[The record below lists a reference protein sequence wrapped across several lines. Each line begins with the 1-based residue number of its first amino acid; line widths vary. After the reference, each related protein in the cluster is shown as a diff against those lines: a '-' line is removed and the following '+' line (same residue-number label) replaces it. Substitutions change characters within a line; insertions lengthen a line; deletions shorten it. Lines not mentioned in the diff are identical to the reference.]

1 MPSIKFT
8 ESTLSRLP
16 CQEKTVIYYDLETHG
31 LALAVGL
38 KTKTFI
44 LHRDISGKSAKISI
58 GRLGVISLEQA
69 RKAAAEMLV
78 QILNGIDPRLERKRK
93 AEAEVAEHVAQISL
107 SLMIDTYVE
116 VKGLKDSTATDIQLM
131 KNIWLSDWMSVSIHS
146 ITVDMVLAK
155 HRELGKNTGEP
166 TANKTFRYLRAI
178 LNHAM
183 VFNSLRENPVLA
195 LSRSQSWF
203 KNRRRQSL
211 LLPHQFTSWYQALM
225 AEKDDRIRDL
235 GELLLFTGLRL
246 SEGLELEWE
255 LVSFQTGRETFT
267 VKDTKNG
274 DDLALP
280 IIRHLLPMFVRR
292 YKANDNKSIWVF
304 PGTGATG
311 HLVEPKKTIARIEVK
326 CGIKVGFHDLRRT
339 FETTA
344 EGLDIPYY
352 ALKRLLN
359 HRLSNDV
366 TAGYI
371 IRDPQRL
378 REPSEL
384 VAKRILELIRGSA
397 TTPSSATEFYGDGI

>member
-1 MPSIKFT
+1 MPTVKFT
-8 ESTLSRLP
+8 EHTISRIN
-16 CQEKTVIYYDLETHG
+16 CQDKTVTYYDSETPG
-31 LALAVGL
+31 LALAVGS
-38 KTKTFI
+38 KTKSFL
-44 LHRDISGKSAKISI
+44 LHRDVGGKSAKITI
-58 GRLGVISLEQA
+58 GRHGVITLEQA
-69 RKAAAEMLV
+69 RKAAFEMLV
-78 QILNGIDPRLERKRK
+78 MITNGVDPRLERKRK
-93 AEAEVAEHVAQISL
+93 TESEAAEHIAQISL
-107 SLMIDTYVE
+107 SLMIDTYIE

-131 KNIWLSDWMSVSIHS
+131 KNIWLADWMCVSIHS
-146 ITVDMVLAK
+146 ITVDMVLSK

-178 LNHAM
+178 LNHAL

-211 LLPHQFTSWYQALM
+211 LLPHQFPAWYAALM

-246 SEGLELEWE
+246 SEGLELEWQY
-255 LVSFQTGRETFT
+255 VSFQMGMETFT
-267 VKDTKNG
+267 VRDTKNG

-292 YKANDNKSIWVF
+292 FKANGHKSIWVF
-304 PGTGATG
+304 PGSGKTG
-311 HLVEPKKTIARIEVK
+311 HLVEPKKTILRIMAR
-326 CGIKVGFHDLRRT
+326 CGLKVGFHDLRRT
-339 FETTA
+339 FETQA

-371 IRDPQRL
+371 VRDPERL
-378 REPSEL
+378 REPSER
-384 VAKRILELIRGSA
+384 VAAKILGLINGSGI
-397 TTPSSATEFYGDGI
+397 TPSSATEFYGDGI

>member
-1 MPSIKFT
+1 MPSLKFT
-8 ESTLSRLP
+8 ENTLSRLP
-16 CQEKTVIYYDLETHG
+16 CQEKTVIYYDTDTHG
-31 LALAVGL
+31 LALSVGS
-38 KTKTFI
+38 KAKTFI
-44 LHRDISGKSAKISI
+44 LHRDISGKSAKISL

-146 ITVDMVLAK
+146 ITVDMVLSK

-178 LNHAM
+178 LNHAL
-183 VFNSLRENPVLA
+183 VFNSLKENPVLA

-211 LLPHQFTSWYQALM
+211 LLPHQFTAWYAALM

-255 LVSFQTGRETFT
+255 LVSFQAGRETFT

-292 YKANDNKSIWVF
+292 FKANGNKSIWVF
-304 PGTGATG
+304 PGSGKTG
-311 HLVEPKKTIARIEVK
+311 HLVEPKKTILRIMAK
-326 CGIKVGFHDLRRT
+326 CGLKVGFHDLRRT
-339 FETTA
+339 FETQA

-371 IRDPQRL
+371 IRDPERL
-378 REPSEL
+378 REPSER
-384 VAKRILELIRGSA
+384 VAAKILGLINGSGI
-397 TTPSSATEFYGDGI
+397 TPNSATEFYGDGI